1 MKVFEIVNFNKELL
15 QKLNELGINTSDF
28 KNVELYNSYTKL
40 KSDGLKVAYIVSY
53 LSQEYEISE
62 RKVHY
67 IVAKMEQEIG

>member
-1 MKVFEIVNFNKELL
+1 MRVFEIVNFNKELL
-15 QKLNELGINTSDF
+15 QKLSELGINTSDF
-28 KNVELYNSYTKL
+28 KNVELYNSYIKL